1 MVLIFVVDHLM
12 FHRCA
17 CVAIVDCVLRWP
29 IFRCLLSS
37 AHITIMT
44 KSVSYNNIK
53 ASSTYMEEKLVGE
66 LFPNTVEYAK
76 EPKGNQWL
84 IVP

>member
-1 MVLIFVVDHLM
+1 
-12 FHRCA
+12 
-17 CVAIVDCVLRWP
+17 
-29 IFRCLLSS
+29 
-37 AHITIMT
+37 
-44 KSVSYNNIK
+44 
-53 ASSTYMEEKLVGE
+53 MEEKLVGE